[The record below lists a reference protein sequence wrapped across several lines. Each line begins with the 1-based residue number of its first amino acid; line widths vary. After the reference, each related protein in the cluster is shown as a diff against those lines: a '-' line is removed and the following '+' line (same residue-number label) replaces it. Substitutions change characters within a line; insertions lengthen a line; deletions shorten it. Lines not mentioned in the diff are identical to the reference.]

1 MKECDTITHV
11 THLVGLVR
19 TTCTAGN
26 PTTRQPLVSVEDIR
40 AIADLETREDAI
52 MMGQDEI
59 DCLDNLS
66 LEGDVPDDVSDSGEN
81 REKALF
87 STS

>member
-1 MKECDTITHV
+1 
-11 THLVGLVR
+11 
-19 TTCTAGN
+19 
-26 PTTRQPLVSVEDIR
+26 
-40 AIADLETREDAI
+40 

-81 REKALF
+81 QEKALF
-87 STS
+87 SMS

>member
-1 MKECDTITHV
+1 
-11 THLVGLVR
+11 VGLLR
-19 TTCTAGN
+19 SGSTAGN
-26 PTTRQPLVSVEDIR
+26 PTRKEPLPSVDDIA
-40 AIADLETREDAI
+40 AIAELERREDAI
-52 MMGQDEI
+52 MMAQDKIE
-59 DCLDNLS
+59 CLDNLS